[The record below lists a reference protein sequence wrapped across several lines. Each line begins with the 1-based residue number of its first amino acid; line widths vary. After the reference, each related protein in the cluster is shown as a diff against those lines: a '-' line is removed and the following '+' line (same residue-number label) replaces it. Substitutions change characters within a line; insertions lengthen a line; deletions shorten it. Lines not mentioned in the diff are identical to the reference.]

1 MYSFFFL
8 FFALSCDFI
17 SLNKVILFYFCRF
30 SLRLF
35 LRRPGHVHGGFR
47 VDCRGPTESTD
58 FVDKMQGIFN
68 SRTDALQVSDQNV
81 NDEILDISRSSRL
94 TRRAISCRGR
104 FTKTISRRQ
113 LHRVE
118 LHPLPYPVRQG
129 DAIWKGGLVLLAF
142 LRPSSCRRTSCRW
155 RTALD
160 LIFRFGVQ
168 IIIKPILMTLPGTFW
183 PSGHAQPFYP
193 GAEEFRLG
201 PLG

>member
-1 MYSFFFL
+1 MSLLKSLHSDFLMTFHRFFIWLSRDTFYIVVFA

-17 SLNKVILFYFCRF
+17 SLNKVILFNFCRF

-81 NDEILDISRSSRL
+81 NDEIVDISRSSRL

-104 FTKTISRRQ
+104 FTKTI
-113 LHRVE
+113 
-118 LHPLPYPVRQG
+118 
-129 DAIWKGGLVLLAF
+129 
-142 LRPSSCRRTSCRW
+142 LRPASS
-155 RTALD
+155 
-160 LIFRFGVQ
+160 G
-168 IIIKPILMTLPGTFW
+168 
-183 PSGHAQPFYP
+183 
-193 GAEEFRLG
+193 
-201 PLG
+201 